1 MRAHSLL
8 YHDVVAPGR
17 LDESGFPGQAAG
29 RYKLDWAELNSHLDA
44 IAAAGLRASARA
56 AALDVTGPPPVLL
69 TFDDGGAS
77 AITTAAALAARG
89 WIGHFFVSTDRLGT
103 AGFLDADQVRA
114 LAESGHVIGSHSC
127 SHPPRISSLPR
138 ERLLAEWRESVEVLE
153 GIVGSPVTVASVPG
167 GYYGRAVARA
177 AAECGIRVLFT
188 SEPVATARSIDGCVI
203 LGRYSI
209 QRGTP
214 ARTAAALASGA
225 LGPRLLQLAH
235 WNSKKLL
242 KRLTGD
248 AYPAVRRAV
257 LNRR

>member
-1 MRAHSLL
+1 MRL
-8 YHDVVAPGR
+8 R
-17 LDESGFPGQAAG
+17 FPAG
-29 RYKLDWAELNSHLDA
+29 
-44 IAAAGLRASARA
+44 GARA
-56 AALDVTGPPPVLL
+56 TPPA
-69 TFDDGGAS
+69 GAR
-77 AITTAAALAARG
+77 AARG

-177 AAECGIRVLFT
+177 AAECGIRGLLT
-188 SEPVATARSIDGCVI
+188 SEPGAAARSIDGCVI